1 MPNKIKN
8 SRRYNFAAAR
18 KKNDDNNSS
27 TMMLT
32 SKNGLDF

>member
-18 KKNDDNNSS
+18 KKNEDNNST